1 MLAPQGAIF
10 EERSA
15 RFRIEPFT
23 ILPAVP
29 FPPMKNVHCPGLVA
43 LFLVGGLVI
52 GPLSVATLS
61 AAEPDKPALALT
73 TLAGEDFDLGR
84 QRGHVVLVHFWATWC
99 PPCIEEMPALQS
111 FYEHYRDR
119 GVEVIAVSQDRTRD
133 IDEVHHMMHHMK
145 MSYPV
150 AMAHTASRNSFGEQ
164 AALPVTYVIDGQG
177 VVRGELRP
185 TTQPVTEAALAK
197 IVDPLLPGRAQ

>member
-1 MLAPQGAIF
+1 
-10 EERSA
+10 
-15 RFRIEPFT
+15 
-23 ILPAVP
+23 
-29 FPPMKNVHCPGLVA
+29 MKTVNSLVVVA
-43 LFLVGGLVI
+43 LLLAGGLVI
-52 GPLSVATLS
+52 GPLSLAPLS
-61 AAEPDKPALALT
+61 AAEPDKPALILT

-99 PPCIEEMPALQS
+99 PPCIEEMPELQS
-111 FYEHYRDR
+111 FYEHYRER

-133 IDEVHHMMHHMK
+133 IDQVHQMMHHMK

-150 AMAHTASRNSFGEQ
+150 AMAHTASRNTFGEQ

-185 TTQPVTEAALAK
+185 KTQPVTEAALAK
-197 IVDPLLPGRAQ
+197 IVDPLLQGQGQ

>member
-1 MLAPQGAIF
+1 
-10 EERSA
+10 
-15 RFRIEPFT
+15 
-23 ILPAVP
+23 
-29 FPPMKNVHCPGLVA
+29 MKNVNALVLVA
-43 LFLVGGLVI
+43 LLLACGLLVA
-52 GPLSVATLS
+52 PLSLVPLA
-61 AAEPDKPALALT
+61 AAEPDKPALSLT

-111 FYEHYRDR
+111 FYEHYRER

-150 AMAHTASRNSFGEQ
+150 AMAHTAVRNSFGEQ
-164 AALPVTYVIDGQG
+164 AALPVTYVIDAQG

-185 TTQPVTEAALAK
+185 KTQPVTEAALARL
-197 IVDPLLPGRAQ
+197 VDPLLQEHPAPQ